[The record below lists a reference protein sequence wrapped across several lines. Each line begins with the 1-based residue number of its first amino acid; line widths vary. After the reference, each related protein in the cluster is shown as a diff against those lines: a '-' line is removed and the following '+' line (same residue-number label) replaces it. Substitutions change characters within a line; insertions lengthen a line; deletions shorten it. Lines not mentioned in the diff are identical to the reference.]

1 MTRFEHIEHFS
12 YKLFSENQSKTKVYL
27 CETSMHIGQH
37 PICLMY
43 KIGVLTGFI
52 TLGGII
58 HRIISVIGVY
68 FCMIHLSIA
77 IRDPFHKNTVV

>member
-1 MTRFEHIEHFS
+1 MLQ
-12 YKLFSENQSKTKVYL
+12 YVENQSKTKVNL
-27 CETSMHIGQH
+27 CETSMRNGQH